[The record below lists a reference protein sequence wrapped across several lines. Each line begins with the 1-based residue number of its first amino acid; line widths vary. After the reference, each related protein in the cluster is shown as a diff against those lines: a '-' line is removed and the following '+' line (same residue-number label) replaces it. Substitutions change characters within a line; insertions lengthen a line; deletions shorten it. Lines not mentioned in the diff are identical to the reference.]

1 MPSNL
6 TKYGK
11 YKYLA
16 KRLCEIIEYS
26 TPSSVFLKNNE
37 FSLVGAFLDKK
48 CDCAGYTQ
56 AYKYLCRK
64 AGLFCHTISGQYEGA
79 EGHIWN
85 VIKLNNE
92 LYYIDVTWMDDG
104 DMNSQEVFSY
114 ETADT
119 YHRLYLDS
127 EIELDNISVGVG
139 ELLNFKKPFL
149 KTGNIDWMKEKHL
162 LDNW

>member
-1 MPSNL
+1 M
-6 TKYGK
+6 
-11 YKYLA
+11 
-16 KRLCEIIEYS
+16 IEYS
-26 TPSSVFLKNNE
+26 KEFNIFSDDKD
-37 FSLVGAFLDKK
+37 FSLVGAFLEKS
-48 CDCAGYTQ
+48 CVCEGYTQ

-64 AGLFCHTISGQYEGA
+64 AGLFCQTVSGDA
-79 EGHIWN
+79 EGLASHTWN

-104 DMNSQEVFSY
+104 EITSQEVFSY

-119 YHRLYLDS
+119 YHRLYLDT
-127 EIELDNISVGVG
+127 EGDFDNVSVGVG

-149 KTGNIDWMKEKHL
+149 KTGNIDWIKEKNL